1 MCQYTDRC
9 PVHHHRPRTKCPYTP
24 QSTARSGA
32 ARPTPV
38 RQRTPSLPSISSSIN
53 SPRQVQPVRSEPRTP
68 PKRSASP
75 QKPRQV
81 HRKDNRQ
88 KLIEGATDVTIEAGV
103 TYLFEPDGVYEVV
116 ADHLL
121 AKTKMRRRFGRSK
134 DHWLCIVLNN
144 AAHMCE
150 TGTYI
155 DLIAQ
160 GAEQGLRTAYGMPKV
175 VAKALAQ
182 CAANGAKL
190 LLSPTVFGPANFP
203 IVLRGLIALVCPN
216 LERCPTQSDV
226 CTTLLGPLAANSLR
240 AAVEGPS
247 PGAQSLPISR

>member
-1 MCQYTDRC
+1 MCQYNDRC
-9 PVHHHRPRTKCPYTP
+9 KVGTHKPGTKCPYTR
-24 QSTARSGA
+24 QRRTRSGA

-38 RQRTPSLPSISSSIN
+38 KKRTPSLPPVSSSI
-53 SPRQVQPVRSEPRTP
+53 SPPRNVQPARPAPRTP
-68 PKRSASP
+68 PKRPAPP

-116 ADHLL
+116 ADYLL
-121 AKTKMRRRFGRSK
+121 AKTEMRRRFGRNR

-155 DLIAQ
+155 DLVAQ
-160 GAEQGLRTAYGMPKV
+160 GVEQGLRTAYGMPKV
-175 VAKALAQ
+175 VAKTLAQ
-182 CAANGAKL
+182 CAATGAKHL
-190 LLSPTVFGPANFP
+190 LAPTVFGPANFP

-247 PGAQSLPISR
+247 PGPRSLPTSR